1 MAGIQFDS
9 QPQTIAKRKVGAG
22 AADVH
27 GRALVEVAPARGLDS
42 EERIDV
48 QAAWTCVRVAYVA
61 VDVHLCPGLQEIVCA
76 RGEFQRGCISIRGA
90 KRANLAR
97 SLHLRRQCGDCRQRL
112 RDLDGHVAHTR
123 AAAHCAMT
131 RAICGG
137 YGKGAVVPCNPEQVA
152 IVRGKRRA
160 A

>member
-1 MAGIQFDS
+1 MARIQFDS
-9 QPQTIAKRKVGAG
+9 QPQTIAKREVGAG

-27 GRALVEVAPARGLDS
+27 GRTLVEVAPARGLDS

-48 QAAWTCVRVAYVA
+48 QAAWASVRVAYVT
-61 VDVHLCPGLQEIVCA
+61 VDVHLCPGLQELVCA
-76 RGEFQRGCISIRGA
+76 RGEFQRGRISIRGAKRANLARGA

-97 SLHLRRQCGDCRQRL
+97 SLHLRRQCGDHRQRL

-137 YGKGAVVPCNPEQVA
+137 YGKGAVVPCNP
-152 IVRGKRRA
+152 K
-160 A
+160 